1 MVHFLQIASLQ
12 KMSTDEVNG
21 SGAVEGGIP
30 VDDLNESNEGLL
42 DSDQEEVKGQEK
54 EEEFRYPDEG
64 ELDYDELMENE
75 VHLVE
80 CTRGHVIM

>member
-1 MVHFLQIASLQ
+1 
-12 KMSTDEVNG
+12 MSTDEVNG

-30 VDDLNESNEGLL
+30 VDDLNESDEGLL

-75 VHLVE
+75 VHWIE